1 LHQFGNAGQGFEPGP
16 QPSLIQ
22 VLTVGED
29 WNESTLTWNS
39 SPLALEN
46 VAATWVDPLE
56 DPLPPAG
63 VSRQWDV
70 SRAVAEAYAAGQP
83 ARLALYAADSALHG
97 GKYFRTSDFEEYG
110 QEDRPTLLVT
120 WGHALMKTASP
131 MSGGQGDPITYTIRF
146 AGTGEALSLT
156 DTMPDGVSAPD
167 NFTLEGT
174 TVTPTYNSA
183 QHRLTWSDTPPAGQA
198 VTIRYGVTITTSD
211 RRTLRNNLNLVDAA
225 GTRAASATIL
235 ANPEVYFLPLVLR

>member
-1 LHQFGNAGQGFEPGP
+1 
-16 QPSLIQ
+16 
-22 VLTVGED
+22 
-29 WNESTLTWNS
+29 
-39 SPLALEN
+39 
-46 VAATWVDPLE
+46 
-56 DPLPPAG
+56 

-156 DTMPDGVSAPD
+156 DTMPDGVSSPD
-167 NFTLEGT
+167 IFALEGT

-198 VTIRYGVTITTSD
+198 VTISYGVTITTSD